1 MKLDNVDCYL
11 VYYDFSKIQG
21 YSGWLVKLLGL
32 SNITH
37 VGPMFY
43 HPSIGYKCITICEGR
58 KTENGIVPNSKVHD
72 KDELEKLG
80 SSIVGITYVME
91 SSVDFD
97 ALYTEAAGYTDA
109 SSWDLIFHHFIGRF
123 IGLTRPRMC
132 TTYASRLFGLPE
144 IWHPANLYR
153 YMLRKNN
160 DHTTDCW
167 TSKGWKNHNGNNH

>member
-58 KTENGIVPNSKVHD
+58 RTQDRIDPHIKIHNR
-72 KDELEKLG
+72 DELEKLG
-80 SSIVGITYVME
+80 ATVVSMTYLKE
-91 SSVDFD
+91 ASVDFGVVY
-97 ALYTEAAGYTDA
+97 AGAAGYTDA
-109 SSWDLIFHHFIGRF
+109 SSWDLIFHHFVGRF

-132 TTYASRLFGLPE
+132 TTYVSWLFGLPE
-144 IWHPANLYR
+144 VWHPADLYR

-167 TSKGWKNHNGNNH
+167 TSKSR